1 MERVQEGGSSNL
13 CVTNK
18 HPQRGAVSKAKMS
31 DFKGLEE
38 VILLF
43 DADGAEVVSEMR
55 FADFEALV
63 DQGGTLDAH
72 AASRVK
78 AAYVLVGTGLA
89 VRGVVLFVF
98 DVNEDGFV
106 DASFNVPL
114 AYLVE
119 NAGAGPDIGNGPLPL
134 ACKGQCPVPWHASKL
149 WRSASDG
156 DEHAVMLVQKAV
168 WRNRLGIKP
177 INATPGTEVF
187 NFASLELEHQKLD
200 ERLTDTFGEDGK
212 ISLPQLISQHT
223 QQVTEARLR
232 YRADLE
238 QQQRAYLDQI
248 RDCRDE
254 IQQLKVALRNEQERS
269 RRLQEL
275 LRGEL

>member
-1 MERVQEGGSSNL
+1 MERVQEGRSSNAWITL
-13 CVTNK
+13 P
-18 HPQRGAVSKAKMS
+18 HHGAVSKAKMS
-31 DFKGLEE
+31 DFNGLEE

-43 DADGAEVVSEMR
+43 DADGAEVVSEML

-72 AASRVK
+72 AASRLK
-78 AAYVLVGTGLA
+78 AAYVLVGTGLI

-106 DASFNVPL
+106 DTGFNVPL
-114 AYLVE
+114 AYLVQ

-149 WRSASDG
+149 WRSAGDG
-156 DEHAVMLVQKAV
+156 DEHAVMLIQKAV

-177 INATPGTEVF
+177 ISASAASSEAF
-187 NFASLELEHQKLD
+187 DFASLELEHQKLD
-200 ERLTDTFGEDGK
+200 ERLTETFGEDGK
-212 ISLPQLISQHT
+212 LSLPQLISQHT
-223 QQVTEARLR
+223 EQVTEARLR

>member
-1 MERVQEGGSSNL
+1 
-13 CVTNK
+13 
-18 HPQRGAVSKAKMS
+18 MS
-31 DFKGLEE
+31 DFNGLEE

-43 DADGAEVVSEMR
+43 DANGTEVVSEMR
-55 FADFEALV
+55 FADFETLV
-63 DQGGTLDAH
+63 DQGGTLEAH
-72 AASRVK
+72 AASRVQ
-78 AAYVLVGTGLA
+78 AAYVLVGTGLM

-98 DVNEDGFV
+98 AVNEEGFV
-106 DASFNVPL
+106 DAGFNVPL
-114 AYLVE
+114 GYLVE
-119 NAGAGPDIGNGPLPL
+119 NAGAGPDIGNGPVPL

-149 WRSASDG
+149 WRSPGDG
-156 DEHAVMLVQKAV
+156 DEHAVMLIQKAV

-177 INATPGTEVF
+177 VSPTRGDSPATSAANF
-187 NFASLELEHQKLD
+187 DFASLEFEHQKL
-200 ERLTDTFGEDGK
+200 EARLTDTFGEDGK
-212 ISLPQLISQHT
+212 ISLPQIISQHT

-275 LRGEL
+275 LRGQL

>member
-1 MERVQEGGSSNL
+1 MSESN
-13 CVTNK
+13 
-18 HPQRGAVSKAKMS
+18 
-31 DFKGLEE
+31 GLEE

-43 DADGAEVVSEMR
+43 DPEGTSVTSEMR
-55 FADFEALV
+55 YQDFQRLI
-63 DQGGTLDAH
+63 DQSATLESH
-72 AASRVK
+72 AASVVK

-89 VRGVVLFVF
+89 VRGVVLFEF
-98 DVNEDGFV
+98 AVNEEGYA

-134 ACKGQCPVPWHASKL
+134 ACRGQCPVPWHASKL
-149 WRSASDG
+149 WGTAGSG
-156 DEHAVMLVQKAV
+156 DDDAVMVVQKAV
-168 WRNRLGIKP
+168 WRNRLGLKP
-177 INATPGTEVF
+177 ISQKPETTEF
-187 NFASLELEHQKLD
+187 DFASLETEHQKLD
-200 ERLTDTFGEDGK
+200 ERLTETFGQDGK
-212 ISLPQLISQHT
+212 VSLPQLISQHA
-223 QQVTEARLR
+223 QQVSEARDR

-254 IQQLKVALRNEQERS
+254 IQQLKVALRHEQERS